1 MLNFDEVRLYNLSL
15 RIVFRYIKD
24 GLDLVEKNQL
34 SEKELKEDFK
44 FGKKDFELINE
55 NFNNEY
61 FNYFREEKTYI
72 FAFKILEMYRNYKR
86 NYRPESINQE
96 IFDFKEK
103 FLEFK
108 DSVFSRKGNQEYK
121 RLIAPLLE
129 LAPKLHW
136 HYLPIYSDNIVYNR
150 GVVPEN
156 QPEIFYD
163 HFHTLED
170 LYEVVTCNPYK
181 WESSLGDINLDEEM
195 DITIYSNR
203 WQSEDTY
210 IVKRTL
216 NGWYTDFFGGVDG
229 DKEGSAF
236 IQCLEHDS
244 ISYPS
249 NIGYKFEALWNIAD
263 TTEMSPEELKN
274 NLQKIADWVII
285 TEVFSNITEFDK
297 SVFNT
302 EIKEKLLKKVEKYFP
317 LNNKECF

>member
-170 LYEVVTCNPYK
+170 LYEIMTENPQNWK
-181 WESSLGDINLDEEM
+181 SIG
-195 DITIYSNR
+195 
-203 WQSEDTY
+203 
-210 IVKRTL
+210 
-216 NGWYTDFFGGVDG
+216 G
-229 DKEGSAF
+229 DKNLNKSLDFKVYTTRWGHYDNYKIIRTYFGWEVSQIMINGISTKTGFGKPKRGDKTRAGKGSPD
-236 IQCLEHDS
+236 L
-244 ISYPS
+244 
-249 NIGYKFEALWNIAD
+249 
-263 TTEMSPEELKN
+263 
-274 NLQKIADWVII
+274 
-285 TEVFSNITEFDK
+285 
-297 SVFNT
+297 
-302 EIKEKLLKKVEKYFP
+302 
-317 LNNKECF
+317 